1 MRWGAINNLSLL
13 LLSSLTPSWP
23 LPTPPSPHLSPLLIF
38 MLYEMFHLNNR
49 IVLLLQSDLI
59 GQSLFDIL
67 HPRDI
72 SKVKEQLSSS
82 DLTPRER
89 FIDAKSK

>member
-1 MRWGAINNLSLL
+1 MSAFSESILFFFSFFVFFKKYSESCMVKNFGDCY
-13 LLSSLTPSWP
+13 
-23 LPTPPSPHLSPLLIF
+23 F
-38 MLYEMFHLNNR
+38 
-49 IVLLLQSDLI
+49 LLQSDLI